1 MRGGCWLDLQKV
13 EPSTLARGELH
24 TPDRGCSENH
34 FVDSSRCSAV
44 AGTLYMPLAVAQS
57 NWDEVEEDWL
67 VKNQLGQNGDV
78 EAFFGLSQRAVV

>member
-1 MRGGCWLDLQKV
+1 
-13 EPSTLARGELH
+13 
-24 TPDRGCSENH
+24 
-34 FVDSSRCSAV
+34 
-44 AGTLYMPLAVAQS
+44 MPLAVAQS